1 MINQRDITDTLPLT
15 ESVWEQGGKTN
26 GPILYNVGLEWSWQ
40 KLQTCSNQI
49 VQQSWSC
56 KIWPICKNQKLGEW
70 SLRESD
76 VRWIQWLGRECE
88 HAKWQQ
94 LIRLTENLIFQREFL
109 YLVMRVWKWRI
120 LARQWRRNDGHQRT
134 DLPGDYPLSHGPTFS
149 FVPSPLARWT
159 NFITSEITVSST
171 ITIITHTWHLTKG
184 FLLITHSSPH
194 NHLTSTQRTHMGSS
208 RCRTPSRKRHR
219 VLRTAKRT
227 GEKKAMYE

>member
-1 MINQRDITDTLPLT
+1 MAAVSIPPTTWLWSIRENHITDTLSVT
-15 ESVWEQGGKTN
+15 ESVREQGGKTN
-26 GPILYNVGLEWSWQ
+26 GPIQYNVGLEWSWQ

-49 VQQSWSC
+49 VQQSWC
-56 KIWPICKNQKLGEW
+56 GKIWPICKNQKLGEW
-70 SLRESD
+70 CLCESD
-76 VRWIQWLGRECE
+76 MRWIQWLGRECE

-94 LIRLTENLIFQREFL
+94 LIRLTENLIFQRQFL

-171 ITIITHTWHLTKG
+171 ITIIIHTWHLT
-184 FLLITHSSPH
+184 
-194 NHLTSTQRTHMGSS
+194 
-208 RCRTPSRKRHR
+208 
-219 VLRTAKRT
+219 
-227 GEKKAMYE
+227 